1 MNKEIE
7 EKTINNIVTEFNLL
21 PSQEDIIRRMWYS
34 KEFLIPTR
42 ANGWSHTQAI
52 LTIIYILLQNSNKE
66 LIKKEQKD

>member
-7 EKTINNIVTEFNLL
+7 EKIINNIVTEFNLL
-21 PSQEDIIRRMWYS
+21 PFQEDIIRRMWYS

-42 ANGWSHTQAI
+42 ASGWSHTQAI

-66 LIKKEQKD
+66 LIKKEHKD